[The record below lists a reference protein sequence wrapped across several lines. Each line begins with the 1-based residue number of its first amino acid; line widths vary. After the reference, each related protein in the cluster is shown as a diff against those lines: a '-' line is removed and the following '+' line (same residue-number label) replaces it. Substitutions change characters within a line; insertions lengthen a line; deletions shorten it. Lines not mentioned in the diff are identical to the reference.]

1 MDTKKIGAFIAENRK
16 KKGLTQEQLGERL
29 GVSNKTI
36 SRWEN
41 GNYMPDLSL
50 LEPLSRE
57 LGISLNE
64 LIAGEEIPKENA
76 IEYSEQNLIST
87 IDYSDRKI
95 KDVHKKISI
104 FILGIGIFIC
114 MCAFTIFPSESSWG
128 SIYSF
133 AGLLLV
139 IAGVFRLL
147 KFPLLKKVVISIL
160 LFILISA
167 GFFVADYVGVKEFK
181 QPPIYRYTTTTIFN
195 NDSKLI
201 EYRTLF
207 CNVYRINADTPN
219 EYYLIDREKQYDIFT
234 VPTSPFNQDISAI
247 ENLMKYRSKYVG
259 DNSNT
264 GNLIGSLPF
273 SEHGYVFEIDSEN
286 CGLTINY
293 HFTDWYDGNLYTEKA
308 LVYNS
313 VSMFSLIENLE
324 SITFNFSGSSF
335 SIARDAIE
343 ENYPGYS
350 GINKEGKINI
360 KKFHKYVDSR
370 INDYEFVSD
379 MMKLFENN

>member
-1 MDTKKIGAFIAENRK
+1 MDTKKIGAFIADNRK

-29 GVSNKTI
+29 GVSNKTV

-50 LEPLSRE
+50 LEPLSIE

-64 LIAGEEIPKENA
+64 LLAGEEIAGEDAVK
-76 IEYSEQNLIST
+76 YSEQNLISA

-95 KDVHKKISI
+95 KDVHKRISI

-133 AGLLLV
+133 AGLLMIV
-139 IAGVFRLL
+139 AGVFRML
-147 KFPLLKKVVISIL
+147 KFSLPKKVVISIL
-160 LFILISA
+160 LFIVISG
-167 GFFVADYVGVKEFK
+167 GFFAADYIGVTEFK

-195 NDSKLI
+195 DDSKLI
-201 EYRTLF
+201 EYRSLF

-234 VPTSPFNQDISAI
+234 VPTSPFNQEKSAI

-264 GNLIGSLPF
+264 GNLIDSLPF

-293 HFTDWYDGNLYTEKA
+293 HFTDWYDGNSYTEKA

-335 SIARDAIE
+335 SIVRDAIE

-350 GINKEGKINI
+350 EINKGGKINI
-360 KKFHKYVDSR
+360 KKFHKYVDSK
-370 INDYEFVSD
+370 INDNEFVMD

>member
-1 MDTKKIGAFIAENRK
+1 MDTKKIGAFIADNRK

-29 GVSNKTI
+29 GVSNKTV

-50 LEPLSRE
+50 LEPLSIE

-64 LIAGEEIPKENA
+64 LLAGEEIAGEDAVK
-76 IEYSEQNLIST
+76 YSEQNIISA

-95 KDVHKKISI
+95 KDVHKRISVFI
-104 FILGIGIFIC
+104 FGIGIFIC

-133 AGLLLV
+133 AGLLMIV
-139 IAGVFRLL
+139 AGAFRML
-147 KFPLLKKVVISIL
+147 KFSLPKKVVISIL
-160 LFILISA
+160 LFIVISG
-167 GFFVADYVGVKEFK
+167 GFFAADYIGVTEFK

-195 NDSKLI
+195 DDSKLI
-201 EYRTLF
+201 EYRSLF

-234 VPTSPFNQDISAI
+234 VPTSPFNQEKSAI

-264 GNLIGSLPF
+264 GNLIDSLPF

-293 HFTDWYDGNLYTEKA
+293 HFTDWYDGNAYTEKA

-313 VSMFSLIENLE
+313 VAMFSLIENLE
-324 SITFNFSGSSF
+324 SVTFNFSGSSF
-335 SIARDAIE
+335 SVTRDAIK

-350 GINKEGKINI
+350 EINKGGKVNI
-360 KKFHKYVDSR
+360 KKFHQYVDNR

-379 MMKLFENN
+379 IIKLFENK